1 MFLSTV
7 VKYISLTWEMTK
19 LSILS
24 AMEYRVSFFVQVFGM
39 FVNDIAF
46 IVMWLIFFQKFPS
59 INGWQFQDTVML
71 FALTTVNFAIV
82 MIFARGAFELSRTIA
97 RGELDYYLSFPKN
110 VLWHVLVSKTE
121 ISAIGDLLFGLIIFF
136 FSGNISLEKIGL
148 FVVIGILT
156 ALIFLNF
163 IIITQSIT
171 FYVGNFEEAAEQMFH
186 ALLGFMLYP
195 QTAFYGALKIV
206 MLTIIPAFFIATL
219 PVQLIQ
225 KFNPQLFLILI
236 GFWIFTTIIA
246 TVIFK
251 CGLRRYESGNL
262 INVKM

>member
-1 MFLSTV
+1 MSLSTV
-7 VKYISLTWEMTK
+7 AKYISLTWEMTK
-19 LSILS
+19 SSILS
-24 AMEYRVSFFVQVFGM
+24 AMEYRVSFLVQVFGM
-39 FVNDIAF
+39 LVNDIALVA
-46 IVMWLIFFQKFPS
+46 IWLIFFQKFPS
-59 INGWQFQDTVML
+59 INGWQFQDTAML

-82 MIFARGAFELSRTIA
+82 MIFARGAFEFSKTIA

-110 VLWHVLVSKTE
+110 VLWHASVSKTD

-136 FSGNISLEKIGL
+136 FSGDISLEKIGL
-148 FVVIGILT
+148 FAVIGVLT

-186 ALLGFMLYP
+186 ALLGFTLYP
-195 QTAFYGALKIV
+195 QTAFYGALKII

-225 KFNPQLFLILI
+225 KFNLEFFLILL
-236 GFWIFTTIIA
+236 GFWILTTIIA
-246 TVIFK
+246 TIIFRR
-251 CGLRRYESGNL
+251 GLRRYESGNL

>member
-1 MFLSTV
+1 MSLSMV
-7 VKYISLTWEMTK
+7 AKYISLTWEMTK
-19 LSILS
+19 SSILS
-24 AMEYRVSFFVQVFGM
+24 AMEYRVSFLVQVFGM
-39 FVNDIAF
+39 LVNDIALVA
-46 IVMWLIFFQKFPS
+46 IWLIFFQKFPS
-59 INGWQFQDTVML
+59 INGWQFQDTAML

-82 MIFARGAFELSRTIA
+82 MIFARGAFELSKTIA

-110 VLWHVLVSKTE
+110 VLWHASVSKTD

-136 FSGNISLEKIGL
+136 FSGDISFEKIGL
-148 FVVIGILT
+148 FAVIGVLT

-186 ALLGFMLYP
+186 ALLGFTLYP
-195 QTAFYGALKIV
+195 QTAFYGALKII

-225 KFNPQLFLILI
+225 KFNLEFFLILL
-236 GFWIFTTIIA
+236 GFWILTTIIA
-246 TVIFK
+246 TIIFRR
-251 CGLRRYESGNL
+251 GLRRYESGNL

>member
-186 ALLGFMLYP
+186 ALLGFAFYP

-206 MLTIIPAFFIATL
+206 MLTIIPAFFITTL

-225 KFNPQLFLILI
+225 KFNLQLFLILI

-251 CGLRRYESGNL
+251 RGLRRYESGNL